1 MAIHAKPITFY
12 KRILFIVLLCLIIF
26 TLLFIYKNE
35 FINLFYK
42 PNIVSETSNNEN
54 PIQNP
59 TNTSSDAS
67 SENAIKTVVGAEYL
81 EISVFSLDCLSNESE
96 VIASIKNNSS
106 EIHNNLNILITF
118 LDENNNIVTTL
129 TCPIKSIK
137 PNETKH
143 TYGIV
148 NLDLSNCTN
157 YEVSL
162 LNK

>member
-1 MAIHAKPITFY
+1 MAKHAKQITFS
-12 KRILFIVLLCLIIF
+12 KGILFIILLCLIIF

-35 FINLFYK
+35 LINLFYK
-42 PNIVSETSNNEN
+42 PNTVTETSNEN
-54 PIQNP
+54 LITIP
-59 TNTSSDAS
+59 TNTPTDNSP
-67 SENAIKTVVGAEYL
+67 ENIIKTVVSAEFL
-81 EISVFSLDCLSNESE
+81 EISAFNLNCSSNQSE
-96 VIASIKNNSS
+96 VTISLKSNSS
-106 EIHNNLNILITF
+106 EVHNNLNILITF
-118 LDENNNIVTTL
+118 LDEKNNIVATL
-129 TCPIKSIK
+129 NCPIKSIE

>member
-1 MAIHAKPITFY
+1 MAKHAKPMTFP
-12 KRILFIVLLCLIIF
+12 KGILFIVLLCLIIF

-35 FINLFYK
+35 LINLFYK
-42 PNIVSETSNNEN
+42 PNTSTETPNKKVITLPNDTQSNLPSEEFIET
-54 PIQNP
+54 I
-59 TNTSSDAS
+59 T
-67 SENAIKTVVGAEYL
+67 GAEYL
-81 EISVFSLDCLSNESE
+81 EISAFTLDCSSNKSE
-96 VIASIKNNSS
+96 VTASIKNTSS
-106 EIHNNLNILITF
+106 QVHNNLNILITF

-129 TCPIKSIK
+129 TCPIKSIE
-137 PNETKH
+137 PNEIKH

>member
-1 MAIHAKPITFY
+1 MAKHAKPMTFP
-12 KRILFIVLLCLIIF
+12 KGILFIVLLCLIIF

-35 FINLFYK
+35 LINLFYK
-42 PNIVSETSNNEN
+42 PNTITETPNKKVITLPNDTQSNLPSEEFIET
-54 PIQNP
+54 I
-59 TNTSSDAS
+59 T
-67 SENAIKTVVGAEYL
+67 GAEYL
-81 EISVFSLDCLSNESE
+81 EISAFTLDCSSNKSE
-96 VIASIKNNSS
+96 VTASIKNTSS
-106 EIHNNLNILITF
+106 QVHNNLNILITF

-129 TCPIKSIK
+129 TCPIKSIE
-137 PNETKH
+137 PNEIKH